1 MDGTYKA
8 VTGARESLDIS
19 GMIGRV
25 AQCQA
30 KTVDG
35 GIDAALEIDE
45 GILRP
50 KPAAQFIARN
60 HVAWILEQRT
70 KHLPG
75 LGLKADTNALLAQ
88 LSGLQIHLKR
98 SELDELRHVSGFRI
112 LFGR

>member
-8 VTGARESLDIS
+8 VTGARQSLDIS

-30 KTVDG
+30 KTVNG

-45 GILRP
+45 GVLRP
-50 KPAAQFIARN
+50 KAAAQFIAR
-60 HVAWILEQRT
+60 HHAARIFEQCT
-70 KHLPG
+70 EDLPR

-88 LSGLQIHLKR
+88 LSGLQIHLER
-98 SELDELRHVSGFRI
+98 SELDELRHVSG
-112 LFGR
+112 